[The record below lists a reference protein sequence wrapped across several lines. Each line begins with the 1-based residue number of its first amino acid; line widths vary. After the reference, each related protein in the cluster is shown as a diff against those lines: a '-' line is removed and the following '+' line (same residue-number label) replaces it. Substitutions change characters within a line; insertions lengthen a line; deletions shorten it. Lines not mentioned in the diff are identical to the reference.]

1 MRAIILAG
9 GKGRRLLPYTHFI
22 PKPLVPIGDKYTIL
36 EIIIK
41 QLARDGFKHITL
53 TVNHLSHLIRSY
65 FGNGER
71 YNILIDYSEETKEL
85 STIGPLTLIQDL
97 PQDFLVMNGDILT
110 DINYSELMNYHK
122 ENKSSVT
129 VAVNKRNVCLDFGI
143 IEYDD
148 SKKLNGFK
156 EKPTLS
162 YDVSMGVYCLKKQAV
177 DGLNV
182 NEFYGFDNLMY
193 DSLQRNNDVSIYPHD
208 GFWKDIGRHEDYE
221 EANKSYKEIYE
232 MLNV

>member
-1 MRAIILAG
+1 MRAVILAG

-41 QLARDGFKHITL
+41 QLANSGFTHITI
-53 TVNHLSHLIRSY
+53 TVNHLSHLIKSF

-71 YNILIDYSEETKEL
+71 YNVFIDYSEETKEL
-85 STIGPLTLIQDL
+85 STIGPLTLINDL

-110 DINYSELMNYHK
+110 DMNYAEFMDYHQ

-129 VAVNKRNVCLDFGI
+129 VSVKKREVCLDFGI
-143 IEYDD
+143 IEYDEN
-148 SKKLNGFK
+148 KKINRFR
-156 EKPTLS
+156 EKPSIS
-162 YDVSMGVYCLKKQAV
+162 YDVSMGVYCLNKKTIDA
-177 DGLNV
+177 LTPNK
-182 NEFYGFDNLMY
+182 FYGFDNLMY
-193 DSLQRNNDVSIYPHD
+193 DSLQRKSGVLIYPYN
-208 GFWKDIGRHEDYE
+208 GFWRDIGRHEDYDDV
-221 EANKSYKEIYE
+221 NKNYQKIYE